1 MYFQLRLTA
10 VFAAALAAL
19 SLCAGA
25 GAELKVGVAED
36 DAKGADD
43 GGAALFSQL
52 TGVGMTVVRLSVWWD
67 DSQPATI
74 TEYAALNR
82 AINAANASGVQIIL
96 IVSPFRPDGITTRAN
111 GNALFAAFCVQ
122 VAKAFPSVHDFVVG
136 NEPNQPRF
144 WRPQFAANGAHVAA
158 AAYES
163 MLAAAYDALKG
174 FNPALDVIG
183 LALSPRGNDRPN
195 AVSNASTS
203 PVVFI
208 HDLGLAYRASA
219 RSVPLM
225 DNVGFHPYPNPA
237 SADDRPS
244 KGLQWPAAGVP
255 NLDRLEQAFWDAFN
269 GTGQATFAEDGLPAP
284 NVVHWVLDET
294 GWQTRTDNYPGYYG
308 GETENTVDEATQAA
322 YYGQVVQR
330 YQCDPHV
337 SALLFFHWI
346 DEADRGRMQTGL
358 AHADGTL
365 KRSAFSIR
373 SAILGGCIGAPVVWR
388 HLNGV
393 DGATV
398 RWRVTSSSVF
408 TVSATEDFT
417 YAAAVVRPERGAQK
431 DWGVAVR
438 TAGGSGNAYWTVHL
452 SFKPRLKPGHYV
464 YSVTLRSAMNPA
476 RTTTFT
482 SKPFTRG

>member
-96 IVSPFRPDGITTRAN
+96 IVSPFRPDGITTTAN

-122 VAKAFPSVHDFVVG
+122 VAKAFPSVHDFIVG

-208 HDLGLAYRASA
+208 HDLGLAYGASA

-244 KGLQWPAAGVP
+244 KGLQWPAAGLP
-255 NLDRLEQAFWDAFN
+255 NPDRPAQSVCDALN
-269 GTGQATFAEDGLPAP
+269 
-284 NVVHWVLDET
+284 
-294 GWQTRTDNYPGYYG
+294 RPG
-308 GETENTVDEATQAA
+308 
-322 YYGQVVQR
+322 R
-330 YQCDPHV
+330 
-337 SALLFFHWI
+337 
-346 DEADRGRMQTGL
+346 
-358 AHADGTL
+358 
-365 KRSAFSIR
+365 
-373 SAILGGCIGAPVVWR
+373 
-388 HLNGV
+388 
-393 DGATV
+393 
-398 RWRVTSSSVF
+398 
-408 TVSATEDFT
+408 
-417 YAAAVVRPERGAQK
+417 
-431 DWGVAVR
+431 
-438 TAGGSGNAYWTVHL
+438 
-452 SFKPRLKPGHYV
+452 
-464 YSVTLRSAMNPA
+464 
-476 RTTTFT
+476 
-482 SKPFTRG
+482 